1 MVRNKEADEAIA
13 LAGEQERPIDPVVA
27 KRVLR
32 KLDWFFMPAM
42 TIGCKYLTHQPRS
55 NH

>member
-13 LAGEQERPIDPVVA
+13 LADESSRPIDPVVA
-27 KRVLR
+27 ARVVR

-42 TIGCKYLTHQPRS
+42 TIGCKSHHFTFW
-55 NH
+55 